1 MAKLKIEKLLN
12 LLAGSIALLG
22 YLPLQLYL
30 DPLPRYFF
38 PVSLLGA
45 FYLQRTGRALPARLL
60 TPLSI
65 ALFLYYAVG
74 FSVNRLVPVT
84 GDLLVLF
91 LAVRLLGERS
101 GRHYLQAFALSLFC
115 LAASSLYEISAIFL
129 LYLLLL
135 LLLMAVS
142 LVLLTFHAHDPA
154 IALTPDQGKKVL
166 AVSVL
171 MPVASLPILLVLFV
185 LLPRT
190 QYPLWHFLAGPAGK
204 KTGLSDRVQPG
215 DAASVTEVKGAVLRA
230 ITDKLPEDKLYWRGV
245 VLNGFRGAS
254 WVRLPVPEELPPVQ
268 RGGAV
273 LQEIY
278 PERSQSSYLL
288 ALNTTRSISGLRHD
302 VANDAVFTSR
312 RPLDRKVKYVATSI
326 VGMPLVVKG
335 GIDRDFYLQLPST
348 LPERILAKGRDLA
361 RAGLDPRERMRLLE
375 AFFRNQRI
383 TYANT
388 ELPVGPQP
396 LDSFLFDKRRGNCE
410 YFASSYA
417 TLLRLA
423 GIPSRLVGG
432 YRGGTYNDMGG
443 YYLVTEDM
451 AHVWVEAYLEGVG
464 WQTVDPSAWAIG
476 PARRAASARG
486 ISMYFDAVSF
496 YWDKAVVSYDL
507 DKQIALV
514 RRAGSKARD
523 LRLPA
528 GLLRGS
534 LALLLLMLP
543 PAALLLWL
551 KKRPASQQERV
562 LRKML
567 RAVRKRYPG
576 DASGEQG
583 LFELSARLDDPLIR
597 EFAAVYGGAVYRD
610 RPLRKE
616 ELARLKE
623 IVRELRQHGP

>member
-12 LLAGSIALLG
+12 LLAGLIALLG
-22 YLPLQLYL
+22 YLPLQPYL

-45 FYLQRTGRALPARLL
+45 FYLQRTGRALPTRLL

-74 FSVNRLVPVT
+74 FSVDRLVPVT

-91 LAVRLLGERS
+91 LAVRLLGDRS

-115 LAASSLYEISAIFL
+115 LAASSLYEISAVFL

-135 LLLMAVS
+135 LFLMAVS

-154 IALTPDQGKKVL
+154 IALAPDQGKKVL

-171 MPVASLPILLVLFV
+171 IPVASLPILLVLFV

-190 QYPLWHFLAGPAGK
+190 QYPLWHFLAGTAGK
-204 KTGLSDRVQPG
+204 KTGLSDSVQPG

-230 ITDKLPEDKLYWRGV
+230 ITGKLPEEKLYWRGV
-245 VLNGFRGAS
+245 VLNGFRGDS

-302 VANDAVFTSR
+302 EANDAVFTSR
-312 RPLDRKVKYVATSI
+312 RPLDRKVKYVATSVI
-326 VGMPLVVKG
+326 GTPLEVKG
-335 GIDRDFYLQLPST
+335 GVDRGFYLQLPST

-361 RAGLDPRERMRLLE
+361 RAGLAPPERMRLLE

-396 LDSFLFDKRRGNCE
+396 LDSFLFGKRRGNCE

-432 YRGGTYNDMGG
+432 YRGGSYNDMGG

-451 AHVWVEAYLEGVG
+451 AHVWVEAYVDGVG

-476 PARRAASARG
+476 SARRAASARG

-514 RRAGSKARD
+514 RRAGGKARD

-528 GLLRGS
+528 GFVRGS

-543 PAALLLWL
+543 LAALGLWL
-551 KKRPASQQERV
+551 KKRPASREERV

-567 RAVRKRYPG
+567 RAARKRYPG
-576 DASGEQG
+576 DTSGEEG

-597 EFAAVYGGAVYRD
+597 EFASIYGGAVYRD